1 MVTVKGITHV
11 AQHPRPS
18 RFNNF
23 HISSVHPISVVN
35 NKLEFNYEV
44 ELDIITNTPQKKVTP
59 IARWLSFEGP
69 GHFAR
74 GEKLVSIQAQSAV
87 YRLNP
92 PDNQLV
98 PHHIKVLGF
107 FKVVIFGNH
116 IEGSDP
122 DKINSCSFLFSPRQ
136 KYITLPASGPG
147 DTIWVSGILR
157 RRTRE
162 IAYVDA
168 IFIALLD
175 ELNHPGRH

>member
-44 ELDIITNTPQKKVTP
+44 ELDIITNTPQNKVAP
-59 IARWLSFEGP
+59 IAQWPWALCP
-69 GHFAR
+69 GR
-74 GEKLVSIQAQSAV
+74 E
-87 YRLNP
+87 
-92 PDNQLV
+92 
-98 PHHIKVLGF
+98 
-107 FKVVIFGNH
+107 VVIFGNH

-122 DKINSCSFLFSPRQ
+122 DKIN
-136 KYITLPASGPG
+136 
-147 DTIWVSGILR
+147 
-157 RRTRE
+157 
-162 IAYVDA
+162 A
-168 IFIALLD
+168 IFIASLD